1 MRVAMASAGQE
12 QFGARCTDAQHV
24 EMTGGNP
31 VAKGFQQSG
40 GEAFATQGAGQLD
53 EGRRSAD
60 GDPGRAFQKL
70 IMVAGTH
77 RCSCCNG

>member
-31 VAKGFQQSG
+31 MAKGFQQSG

-53 EGRRSAD
+53 EGAQVRRRRPRRGIPEAD
-60 GDPGRAFQKL
+60 HGCGHASLFL
-70 IMVAGTH
+70 L
-77 RCSCCNG
+77 